1 MSQQPNYQPL
11 STDDEHRLQS
21 QGQQPSYQPYTPAG
35 MPQNFPPPPP
45 GPIPASAFGPSQPY
59 QPAPPPQQ
67 GQPLQGSYY
76 AAPQQPASYQYQAPQ
91 QFNPQAAPGSF
102 QPSASYYNSPGG
114 YGDMGGGPSQGG
126 FKAPLRGTTTLRRT
140 QPARVVQKEV
150 ELSENGNFVIEVPVS
165 KHLLEDVPY
174 KQGTEFTHLRYTA
187 ATCDPNDF
195 PNQYTLRA
203 KEYGRNIKIA
213 VVVTMYNE
221 DDVLFGKSYTAIMK
235 NIAYLCTGRCAGW
248 DKDGWKEIVVCIVSD
263 GRAKCNPLTLNVLG
277 VMGCYMDGLAKASVN
292 GKAVSAHIFEFTNQI
307 SVRRDLSIRKP
318 GDEAKDGLRLVPC
331 QTIFLLKEKNAK
343 KINSHRWFF
352 KAVCDQLR
360 PEVCILID
368 VGTKPTKQSFFHLYR
383 AFERNPNVAGACGE
397 IAAELGPYMKKV
409 INPIVAVQ
417 NFEYK
422 MSNILDKP
430 LESVFGYISVLP
442 GAFSAYRYTA
452 LQGEPLKCY
461 FKGENPHGKDVKEA
475 NMYLAED
482 RILCFELVV
491 KSESQNVLKY
501 VKSARAETD
510 VPDTLSDLIKQRRR
524 WLNGSFFASLHAT
537 MNFQRI
543 FKSGHTGGRKAIL
556 MMEFIY
562 NAVNLLFSWFNLGN
576 FFLSFYFLFNVAANQ
591 TEAECRLAGVE
602 NKDDPFYPN
611 GDRVFGVVKT
621 VYIFSIVT
629 MFIASLGNRPEG
641 SKVLYLSMS
650 IIFALLMAMML
661 FMGIWTV
668 KVSIAAYNSSLE
680 GQGSTIGTFSRYV
693 VNTPAF
699 RDIVISLLSTYGLY
713 LVSSVLFLDPWH
725 IVTCMMQYLFML
737 PSFINILMVYA
748 FCNLHDVSWGTK
760 GIDAASELKD
770 VSVKTNKDGSK
781 VATVEVPSDENDA
794 DHEWEGLTKELAK
807 QRAGLQNRKEE
818 EKKDAKTEQD
828 DFFKQF
834 RTNTLML
841 WLLSNGILVYV
852 FTTPQIV
859 KAIFPNA
866 VEKKS
871 VNPYLTFLFWS
882 VAVLSFIRFLCSFI
896 YLVGWWME
904 GLEDA
909 GKRNPLRSAAN
920 NIKKAVETDN
930 PA

>member
-1 MSQQPNYQPL
+1 MSGYQPVNAG
-11 STDDEHRLQS
+11 DEERLRQ
-21 QGQQPSYQPYTPAG
+21 QNAAGQQPYQQPQQYGAG

-45 GPIPASAFGPSQPY
+45 GPVPAQNFAPSQPY
-59 QPAPPPQQ
+59 TPQ
-67 GQPLQGSYY
+67 QPLQGQYY
-76 AAPQQPASYQYQAPQ
+76 SAPQQPQSYQYQQPQ
-91 QFNPQAAPGSF
+91 QYTPQASPGNFAPAGN
-102 QPSASYYNSPGG
+102 YGG
-114 YGDMGGGPSQGG
+114 YGQQGYGGGPSRSGL
-126 FKAPLRGTTTLRRT
+126 ARGTTTVRRDAPIKT
-140 QPARVVQKEV
+140 VQKEV
-150 ELSENGNFVIEVPVS
+150 ELSENGNFVVDIPVS
-165 KHLLEDVPY
+165 KNLLQDVPY
-174 KQGTEFTHLRYTA
+174 TQGEEFTHLRYTA
-187 ATCDPNDF
+187 ATCQPNDF
-195 PNQYTLRA
+195 PNEYTLRA
-203 KEYGRNIKIA
+203 KELGRRIRIA

-221 DDVLFGKSYTAIMK
+221 DDVLFGKSFTAIMK

-248 DKDGWKEIVVCIVSD
+248 DKESWREIVVVIVSD

-277 VMGCYMDGLAKASVN
+277 LMGCYMDGLAKASVN
-292 GKAVSAHIFEFTNQI
+292 GKPVTAHIFEYSNQI
-307 SVRRDLSIRKP
+307 AVRRDLSIRKP
-318 GDEAKDGLRLVPC
+318 NDEAKDGLRLVPC

-352 KAVCDQLR
+352 SSVCDQLK
-360 PEVCILID
+360 PEICILID
-368 VGTKPTKQSFFHLYR
+368 AGTKPTKESFYHLYR

-397 IAAELGPYMKKV
+397 IAAELGPWMNKLV
-409 INPIVAVQ
+409 NPVVAVQ

-491 KSESQNVLKY
+491 KSDSQNVLKY

-510 VPDTLSDLIKQRRR
+510 VPDTLHDLIKQRRR
-524 WLNGSFFASLHAT
+524 WLNGSFFASVHAT
-537 MNFQRI
+537 MNFKRI
-543 FKSGHTGGRKAIL
+543 FSSGHTSGRKWIL

-562 NAVNLLFSWFNLGN
+562 NGINLIFSWFNLGN
-576 FFLSFYFLFNVAANQ
+576 FFLSFYFLFNVADDQAQ
-591 TEAECRLAGVE
+591 ASCTLGAVE
-602 NKDDPFYPN
+602 SDADPFFPN
-611 GDRVFGVVKT
+611 GDKVFGVVKT
-621 VYIFSIVT
+621 LYIFSVVT

-641 SKVLYLSMS
+641 SKILYMGMA
-650 IIFALLMAMML
+650 IVFALLMGLML

-668 KVSIAAYNSSLE
+668 KVSISEYNKTLD
-680 GQGSTIGTFSRYV
+680 GSASTASTFTKYV

-699 RDIVISLLSTYGLY
+699 RDIVISLSSTYGLY

-725 IVTCMMQYLFML
+725 VFTCMIQYLFML

-770 VSVKTNKDGSK
+770 VVVKTNKDGSK
-781 VATVEVPSDENDA
+781 TTVADLPSGDKDA
-794 DHEWEGLTKELAK
+794 DEEWEALNKELMK
-807 QRAGLQNRKEE
+807 QRAGLKDRKEVE
-818 EKKDAKTEQD
+818 NKNAQTEQD

-841 WLLSNGILVYV
+841 WLSTNGLLVYI
-852 FTTPQIV
+852 FTNPNIV
-859 KAIFPNA
+859 KAMFPNST
-866 VEKKS
+866 KKQS

-882 VAVLSFIRFLCSFI
+882 VAILSFIRFFASFI
-896 YLVGWWME
+896 YLLGWWGE
-904 GLEDA
+904 SVEDA
-909 GKRNPLRSAAN
+909 GKRNPFKSAARDIN
-920 NIKKAVETDN
+920 KAVTTDN

>member
-1 MSQQPNYQPL
+1 M
-11 STDDEHRLQS
+11 
-21 QGQQPSYQPYTPAG
+21 SYQPVNNAEDERRRQQQQQQQYQPYAQG
-35 MPQNFPPPPP
+35 APMPQNFPPPPP
-45 GPIPASAFGPSQPY
+45 GMPQSFPPPPSGPAPPNAFAPSQPY
-59 QPAPPPQQ
+59 TPQQ
-67 GQPLQGSYY
+67 QQQPLQGQYY
-76 AAPQQPASYQYQAPQ
+76 SAPQQPISYQYQAPQ
-91 QFNPQAAPGSF
+91 QINPHQAPGSF
-102 QPSASYYNSPGG
+102 TPSASYSAYNNNGSA
-114 YGDMGGGPSQGG
+114 YGMSGPSGGGQ
-126 FKAPLRGTTTLRRT
+126 FLRGTTTLRRN
-140 QPARVVQKEV
+140 QPAKLVQKEV

-165 KHLLEDVPY
+165 KALLQDVPY

-203 KEYGRNIKIA
+203 KEYGRRIRIA

-248 DKDGWKEIVVCIVSD
+248 DKDGWREIVVCIVSD

-277 VMGCYMDGLAKASVN
+277 LMGCYMDGLAKASVN
-292 GKAVSAHIFEFTNQI
+292 GKPVQAHVFEFTNQI
-307 SVRRDLSIRKP
+307 SVRRDLSIRRP
-318 GDEAKDGLRLVPC
+318 GDEAKDGLHLVPC

-352 KAVCDQLR
+352 SAVCDQLR

-368 VGTKPTKQSFFHLYR
+368 VGTKPTKQSFFHLNK

-397 IAAELGPYMKKV
+397 IAAELGPYMKKA

-491 KSESQNVLKY
+491 KAGSQNVLKY

-510 VPDTLSDLIKQRRR
+510 VPDTLHDLIKQRRR
-524 WLNGSFFASLHAT
+524 WLNGSFFASVHAT
-537 MNFQRI
+537 MNFMRI
-543 FKSGHTGGRKAIL
+543 FKSGHNGGRKWLL
-556 MMEFIY
+556 MTEFIY
-562 NAVNLLFSWFNLGN
+562 NGINLLFSWFNLGN
-576 FFLSFYFLFNVAANQ
+576 FFLSFYFLFNVASDQAQ
-591 TEAECRLAGVE
+591 ASCQGGAVE
-602 NKDDPFYPN
+602 SGADPFFPN
-611 GDRVFGVVKT
+611 GDRVFGAVKT
-621 VYIFSIVT
+621 LYVFSVVT

-641 SKVLYLSMS
+641 SKILYMTMS
-650 IIFALLMAMML
+650 IVFALLMALML
-661 FMGIWTV
+661 FMGAWTV
-668 KVSIAAYNSSLE
+668 KVSVNAYTDSLLGKPSSAN
-680 GQGSTIGTFSRYV
+680 TFLNFV
-693 VNTPAF
+693 GDTPAF
-699 RDIVISLLSTYGLY
+699 RDIVISLMSTYGLY
-713 LVSSVLFLDPWH
+713 LISSLLFLDPWH
-725 IVTCMMQYLFML
+725 IFTCMLQYLFML

-760 GIDAASELKD
+760 GIDSSSDLKD
-770 VSVKTNKDGSK
+770 VSIKTNKDGAK
-781 VATVEVPSDENDA
+781 VATVEEIM
-794 DHEWEGLTKELAK
+794 K
-807 QRAGLQNRKEE
+807 QRAGLKDRKEKE
-818 EKKDAKTEQD
+818 STNAQTEQD

-841 WLLSNGILVYV
+841 WLLTNGVLVYK
-852 FTTPQIV
+852 Q
-859 KAIFPNA
+859 A
-866 VEKKS
+866 

-882 VAVLSFIRFLCSFI
+882 VAVLSFIRFLCSCI
-896 YLVGWWME
+896 YLVGWWFE

-909 GKRNPLRSAAN
+909 GKRNPLKRAAQN
-920 NIKKAVETDN
+920 VHQAVTTDN